1 MRETD
6 GGRGE
11 EEEGVACPGGRVGI
25 DEAELKMGLGG
36 RWKGSRMFR
45 NAERPWTGPLCWA
58 WSRK

>member
-11 EEEGVACPGGRVGI
+11 DDEEGVACSGGGGI
-25 DEAELKMGLGG
+25 DEAELKMGLGW

-58 WSRK
+58 